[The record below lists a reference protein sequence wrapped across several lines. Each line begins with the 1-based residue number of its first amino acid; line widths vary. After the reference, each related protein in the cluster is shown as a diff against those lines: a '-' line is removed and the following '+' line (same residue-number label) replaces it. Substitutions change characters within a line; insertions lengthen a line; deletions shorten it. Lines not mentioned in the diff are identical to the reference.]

1 MEEKVQLPVKEFQK
15 LYGIKLRLE
24 TYFKYLEENDGA
36 LKWMAPGFL
45 EDAKTYIEEYN
56 KITNEKV

>member
-1 MEEKVQLPVKEFQK
+1 MTETVKLPVDEFQK

-24 TYFKYLEENDGA
+24 TYFKYMEENDGA

-45 EDAKTYIEEYN
+45 EDAKSYIKEYN
-56 KITNEKV
+56 ELTNEKV